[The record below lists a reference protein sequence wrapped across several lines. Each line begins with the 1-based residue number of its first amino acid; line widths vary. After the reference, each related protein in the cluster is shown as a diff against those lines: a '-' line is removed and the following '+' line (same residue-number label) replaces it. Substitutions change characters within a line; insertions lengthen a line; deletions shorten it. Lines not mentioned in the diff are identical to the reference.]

1 MTSRRNFSLGMI
13 ALAAGGGASAQI
25 GNSDKPIH
33 LIAGY
38 SAGGPTDIIAR
49 HLAKELSAELKQPV
63 IVENRPGAS
72 GNIAADVVGQSAPD
86 GLTLLMFTHAHLINP
101 LMIEKVRYELKDFA
115 PISQVVILPLVL
127 ITGTESHLN
136 SVQDVVR
143 AAKAQPEGI
152 SYGSSGIGSSGHLA
166 GALFEQIT
174 GTKLLHVPFKSNG
187 QVALEV
193 MAGRVSMSFYPTI
206 GVPEMLKG
214 GKIKVLASGTPV
226 RHPDMPNI
234 PTMAEA
240 GYPRFLEA
248 VPWLGLVAPAG
259 TPRAIVERLSAAVQ
273 TSLNRPEPRE
283 RLRENGALTAT
294 STPAEYKAFL
304 DEDSKR
310 WSRLVELTGTGI
322 KR

>member
-1 MTSRRNFSLGMI
+1 MTSRRNFTLGVI
-13 ALAAGGGASAQI
+13 ALAAGGGTSAQI
-25 GNSDKPIH
+25 GNSDKPIR

-63 IVENRPGAS
+63 IVENKPGAS
-72 GNIAADVVGQSAPD
+72 GNIAADIVGQAAPD
-86 GLTLLMFTHAHLINP
+86 GLTLLMFVHAHLINP

-115 PISQVVILPLVL
+115 PISQVVRLPLVL
-127 ITGTESHLN
+127 ITGAQSPLN

-143 AAKAQPEGI
+143 AAKAQPESI

-174 GTKLLHVPFKSNG
+174 GTKLLHVPFKGNS
-187 QVALEV
+187 QAALEV
-193 MAGRVSMSFYPTI
+193 MAGRVSISFYPTI
-206 GVPEMLKG
+206 GVPEMLRSN
-214 GKIKVLASGTPV
+214 KIKVLASGTPE

-259 TPRAIVERLSAAVQ
+259 TPRPIVERISAAVQ
-273 TSLNRPEPRE
+273 ASLNRPEPRD
-283 RLRENGALTAT
+283 RLRENGALTST
-294 STPAEYKAFL
+294 SSPSEYKAFL
-304 DEDSKR
+304 EEDAKR
-310 WSRLVELTGTGI
+310 WTKL
-322 KR
+322 